1 MIRDKAQNYSE
12 DIAII
17 GMNGRFPGAKNLD
30 EFWQNLRDGVESI
43 TFFSSEELASL
54 GIDADL
60 LQNSN
65 YVKANPLL
73 EDIEMFDAAFFG
85 LTPREAQ
92 LMDPQHRLFLQC
104 DWEAF
109 ENAGYNT
116 QAYDGRIGVYTGVSP
131 SSYLVQNLL
140 TNYDYRDLEE
150 QVQIFT
156 GNDADYL
163 PTRVSYKMNLNGPSL
178 HIGTACSTSLVAVH
192 IACQALLNYEC
203 DIALSG
209 GVTIQA
215 SQREGYVYKEG
226 GILSPDGHCRAFD
239 AKAQGT
245 VFGSGIGVVI
255 LKRVSEALDDG
266 DCIQALI
273 KGSAINNDGSSKVSF
288 TAPSVEGQS
297 QVVAQALSESGVD
310 PNTIGYIEAHGT
322 GTALGDPI
330 EIEGLRQVFRN
341 MTNRKGFCAIG
352 SLKTN
357 IGHLNRAAG
366 IAGLIKT
373 VLALKYKMIPPT
385 LHFEQPNPDIDFD
398 DSPFLV
404 NTSLRE
410 WRRNGVPRRAGISSL
425 GFGGTNAHIIVEE
438 APERGAS
445 TTSRDWKLLNLSA
458 KTPSALQAASQN
470 LAEYLEQHPDV
481 QLNDVAYTL
490 QVGRQV
496 FPHRQMLVCKNTT
509 DALDALRNPS
519 GNILTN
525 IQETNKKDVVFM
537 FPGQGSQYVNMGL
550 ALYETEQIFK
560 EQIDLCSEI
569 LQPHLNINL
578 CDVLY
583 PKHVSMDI
591 ASQQLKQTEVAQPAL
606 FTVEYALSKLW
617 MEWGVLPQAMIGH
630 SIGEYVA
637 ACLAGVFTLE
647 DALALVAARGR
658 LMQQIQAGSMLA
670 ISLGEEEA
678 QSFLD
683 DSLCLAAV
691 NSPTSC
697 VVSGPKE
704 AVDTLQYKLKKDK
717 IPCISLHTSHA
728 FHSTML
734 TPVLE
739 PFHEQVAKIRLNPPQ
754 IPYISNVTGTWI
766 TDEEVIRPD
775 YWTTHLSQ
783 TVRFNDGI
791 HKLLQDSERIFLE
804 VGPGRTLSALAKNH
818 PKRYIGQEVLSSL
831 RHPAD
836 SDEDTQFLLNTIG
849 RLWLAGK
856 QLDWDAFYKNEI
868 RYRLPL
874 PTYPFEEER
883 YWIEPSTS
891 LNKNHQKPGALQ
903 KQADI
908 ADWFYFP
915 SWRRSI
921 GAVREAGNEIDS
933 KCWLVFVDEDGL
945 GNQLINRLRQRGQ
958 DVVAV
963 MAGPQYK
970 KLSESLFVLDPNRDE
985 KDYEVL
991 IRDLIAL
998 GKIPDEII
1006 HLWGVTPE
1014 HQSFPAIETFEER
1027 IEFFENTQ
1035 NMGFYSL
1042 LFLSQAFVRHH
1053 LTNDMQITVV
1063 SNDMQKVAECEIICP
1078 DKATILGPVRVLP
1091 QELPNIQ
1098 CRSIDISFPKSSTE
1112 SSKKIIDQIMA
1123 ELLGASTDQVLAF
1136 RGEYRWVQTFENIR
1150 IDGTVNRGKS
1160 RLRQG
1165 CVCLI
1170 TGGLGGIGFTMA
1182 DYLARTAQ
1190 AKLILTGISEFPQRD
1205 AWEQWLVDHDDDD
1218 DVSQKIRKVYALEAL
1233 GAEVMV
1239 AQCNAGDLEET
1250 RDLILQI
1257 EKRFGPLNGVIHAAG
1272 IFETLKAFRGIEET
1286 SREDCDRRFLPKVY
1300 GTLVLDELLR
1310 DRELDFCLMQSSL
1323 SSVLGGLGF
1332 VAYSAGNLFMDAFA
1346 DLHCQT
1352 SRIPWMS
1359 VNWDGWIFR
1368 DPEEDIRNTSV
1379 ISAGFASPSFG
1390 VVADIAVRP
1399 IEGAQALDYILSW
1412 GEVNQLLVSTAD
1424 LQTRI
1429 NQWVKLESLDAT
1441 EDFSNS
1447 TYFHPR
1453 KELSNEY
1460 VAPTSEVET
1469 GLCEIFQELLGIK
1482 QVGIHDNYFELGGD
1496 SLLGIQVVS
1505 RISATFQVVPSVIT
1519 MFENPTVAGLS
1530 EHIEALRWASESANM
1545 RSQVTLGEYEEG
1557 EV

>member
-1 MIRDKAQNYSE
+1 MDSDRTQDNSE

-17 GMNGRFPGAKNLD
+17 GLNGRFPGAKNLD

-43 TFFSSEELASL
+43 SFFSDDELASL
-54 GIDADL
+54 GIEPDL
-60 LQNSN
+60 LQHPN
-65 YVKANPLL
+65 YVKARSLL
-73 EDIEMFDAAFFG
+73 EDIEMFDATFFG

-104 DWEAF
+104 AWEAF

-116 QAYDGRIGVYTGVSP
+116 EAYDGQIGVYAGVSP
-131 SSYLVQNLL
+131 SSYLIQNLL
-140 TNYDYRDLEE
+140 TNYNYRDLEE
-150 QVQIFT
+150 QAQIFT

-163 PTRVSYKMNLNGPSL
+163 PMRVSYKMNLNGPSV
-178 HIGTACSTSLVAVH
+178 HIGTACSTSLVVVH
-192 IACQALLNYEC
+192 MACQALLDYEC
-203 DIALSG
+203 DMALAG
-209 GVTIQA
+209 GVTVQA
-215 SQREGYVYKEG
+215 SQREGYVYQEG
-226 GILSPDGHCRAFD
+226 GIHSPDGHCRAFD

-245 VFGSGIGVVI
+245 VFGSGLGIVI
-255 LKRVSEALDDG
+255 LKRFDEALADG
-266 DCIQALI
+266 DYIHALI

-288 TAPSVEGQS
+288 IAPSVEGQS
-297 QVVAQALSESGVD
+297 QVVAQALSDSGIH
-310 PNTIGYIEAHGT
+310 PNTIGYIETHGT

-330 EIEGLRQVFRN
+330 EIEGLTHVFRN
-341 MTNRKGFCAIG
+341 ITDKKRFCAIG

-357 IGHLNRAAG
+357 IGHLNKAAG

-398 DSPFLV
+398 DSPFYV
-404 NTSLRE
+404 NTSLCE
-410 WRRNGVPRRAGISSL
+410 WKSNGVPRRAGISSL
-425 GFGGTNAHIIVEE
+425 GFGGTNAHTIVEE
-438 APERGAS
+438 APERKVS
-445 TTSRDWKLLNLSA
+445 TTSGDWKLLILSA
-458 KTPSALQAASQN
+458 KMPSALQAASQN
-470 LAEYLEQHPDV
+470 LAGYLEQHTDL
-481 QLNDVAYTL
+481 QLDDVAYTL

-496 FPHRQMLVCKNTT
+496 FSHRQMLVCKNTPDAV
-509 DALDALRNPS
+509 DALQNPS
-519 GNILTN
+519 GNILN
-525 IQETNKKDVVFM
+525 SIQETSEKDVVFM
-537 FPGQGSQYVNMGL
+537 FSGQGSQYVNMGL
-550 ALYETEQIFK
+550 ALYETEPVFK
-560 EQIDLCSEI
+560 EQIDQCAEI
-569 LQPHLNINL
+569 LQPHLDINL

-583 PKHVSMDI
+583 PKHVSLDI
-591 ASQQLKQTEVAQPAL
+591 ASQQLKQTEFAQPAL
-606 FTVEYALSKLW
+606 FSVEYALSKLW
-617 MEWGVLPQAMIGH
+617 MEWGVHPQAMIGH

-637 ACLAGVFTLE
+637 ACLAGVFSLE

-658 LMQQIQAGSMLA
+658 LMQQTQAGSMLA
-670 ISLGEEEA
+670 VPLGEEEV
-678 QSFLD
+678 QFLLD
-683 DSLCLAAV
+683 DHLCLAAV

-704 AVDTLQYKLKKDK
+704 AVDTLHFHLKKRK
-717 IPCISLHTSHA
+717 IPCIPLHTSHA
-728 FHSTML
+728 FHSTMMA
-734 TPVLE
+734 PVLE
-739 PFHEQVAKIRLNPPQ
+739 PFYEQVAKIRLNPPQ

-766 TDEEVIRPD
+766 TDEEVVRPD
-775 YWTTHLSQ
+775 YWTTHLSK

-791 HKLLQDSERIFLE
+791 YKLLKDSERILLE
-804 VGPGRTLSALAKNH
+804 IGPGRTLNALAKCH
-818 PKRYIGQEVLSSL
+818 PELSAGQEVLSSL
-831 RHPAD
+831 RHPDDPEA
-836 SDEDTQFLLNTIG
+836 DTQFLLTTVG
-849 RLWLAGK
+849 KLWLAGK
-856 QLDWDAFYKNEI
+856 LLDWDAFYKNES
-868 RYRLPL
+868 RHRLPL

-883 YWIEPSTS
+883 YWIEPSAS
-891 LNKNHQKPGALQ
+891 SKWNHQKPGALQ

-921 GAVREAGNEIDS
+921 GAIRETGKEIGS
-933 KCWLVFVDEDGL
+933 KCWLVFVDEEGL
-945 GNQLINRLRQRGQ
+945 GNQLIKRLRQRGQ

-963 MAGPQYK
+963 TAGSQYMR
-970 KLSESLFVLDPNRDE
+970 LSESLFILDPNRDD
-985 KDYEVL
+985 KDYDAL
-991 IRDLIAL
+991 IMDLIDL
-998 GKIPDEII
+998 GKIPDEIV
-1006 HLWGVTPE
+1006 HLWSVTPK
-1014 HQSFPAIETFEER
+1014 HQRLPTVETFEKR
-1027 IEFFENTQ
+1027 IAFFENMQ
-1035 NMGFYSL
+1035 NIGFYSL

-1063 SNDMQKVAECEIICP
+1063 ANDMQKVAEGEVICP
-1078 DKATILGPVRVLP
+1078 DKATVLGPVRVLP

-1098 CRSIDISFPKSSTE
+1098 CRSIDISFPESLTE
-1112 SSKKIIDQIMA
+1112 FSEKIIDQIMA
-1123 ELLGASTDQVLAF
+1123 ELLETSTDRVLAF

-1150 IDGTVNRGKS
+1150 IEGTVNKGKS

-1182 DYLARTAQ
+1182 DYLAKTAQ
-1190 AKLILTGISEFPQRD
+1190 AKLILTGISEFPPRD
-1205 AWEQWLVDHDDDD
+1205 AWEQWLVDNDEDD

-1239 AQCNAGDLEET
+1239 AQCNAGNLEET
-1250 RDLILQI
+1250 RALILQI
-1257 EKRFGPLNGVIHAAG
+1257 EKRFGSLNAVIHAAG

-1346 DLHCQT
+1346 DLHCQA

-1368 DPEEDIRNTSV
+1368 DSDEDIGNTSV

-1399 IEGAQALDYILSW
+1399 IEGAQALDYILLW

-1429 NQWVKLESLDAT
+1429 NQWVRLESLDAIK
-1441 EDFSNS
+1441 DVPNPASL
-1447 TYFHPR
+1447 HPR

-1460 VAPTSEVET
+1460 VAPTNEVET
-1469 GLCEIFQELLGIK
+1469 GLCEIFQELLGIE

-1505 RISATFQVVPSVIT
+1505 RISTTFQVVPSVIT

-1530 EHIEALRWASESANM
+1530 EHIEALRWASESTD
-1545 RSQVTLGEYEEG
+1545 TLYRGVSEEYEEG
-1557 EV
+1557 EI